1 LENRIAKISDYENFT
16 ECVAGQCEYWLSL
29 PDTTFLTFALGV
41 RMKTLITLLC
51 LVAAM
56 ALSISARAQ
65 SKPAAKKPTP
75 KAAVAVKKPVSASAK
90 PAAAKSGVAKPGATA
105 TKKPAAAA
113 RKEEAPAAPPA
124 LVTDKMVQQPTNTG
138 PLKVRAEAN
147 PVTKRLTVRT
157 NSSSPTRVE
166 INGPDGRPVITRDL
180 LSSNDVATL
189 DVSGLPAGAY
199 LVQCTSGE
207 RRGMKR
213 VMVGR

>member
-1 LENRIAKISDYENFT
+1 
-16 ECVAGQCEYWLSL
+16 
-29 PDTTFLTFALGV
+29 
-41 RMKTLITLLC
+41 
-51 LVAAM
+51 
-56 ALSISARAQ
+56 
-65 SKPAAKKPTP
+65 
-75 KAAVAVKKPVSASAK
+75 
-90 PAAAKSGVAKPGATA
+90 
-105 TKKPAAAA
+105 
-113 RKEEAPAAPPA
+113 
-124 LVTDKMVQQPTNTG
+124 MVQQPTNTG

-207 RRGMKR
+207 RRGVKR

>member
-1 LENRIAKISDYENFT
+1 
-16 ECVAGQCEYWLSL
+16 
-29 PDTTFLTFALGV
+29 
-41 RMKTLITLLC
+41 MKTLITFLC
-51 LVAAM
+51 LVVAM
-56 ALSISARAQ
+56 ALSISAQSQ
-65 SKPAAKKPTP
+65 SKPAAKKPIR
-75 KAAVAVKKPVSASAK
+75 KVAVAVKKPISAPAKPTAAK
-90 PAAAKSGVAKPGATA
+90 PATAKPGATA
-105 TKKPAAAA
+105 VKNPASAV
-113 RKEEAPAAPPA
+113 RKEEVPVAPPAAPPA

-207 RRGMKR
+207 RRGIKR

>member
-1 LENRIAKISDYENFT
+1 
-16 ECVAGQCEYWLSL
+16 
-29 PDTTFLTFALGV
+29 
-41 RMKTLITLLC
+41 MKTLVTLVWLA
-51 LVAAM
+51 LAT
-56 ALSISARAQ
+56 ALSISAQAQ
-65 SKPAAKKPTP
+65 SKPAPKPAAKKPVP
-75 KAAVAVKKPVSASAK
+75 AAKKPAPAPAGAARPVAK
-90 PAAAKSGVAKPGATA
+90 PAAKPAAPA
-105 TKKPAAAA
+105 TKKPATVAA
-113 RKEEAPAAPPA
+113 KQDETPPAPPA

-157 NSSSPTRVE
+157 NSSNPTRVE

-180 LSSNDVATL
+180 LNSNEVATL
-189 DVSGLPAGAY
+189 DVSNLPAGAY

>member
-1 LENRIAKISDYENFT
+1 
-16 ECVAGQCEYWLSL
+16 
-29 PDTTFLTFALGV
+29 
-41 RMKTLITLLC
+41 MKTLITFLC
-51 LVAAM
+51 LVVAM
-56 ALSISARAQ
+56 ALSISAQSQ
-65 SKPAAKKPTP
+65 SKPAAKKPIR
-75 KAAVAVKKPVSASAK
+75 KVAVAVKKPISAPAK
-90 PAAAKSGVAKPGATA
+90 PTAAKPTAANPTAAKSGATKPGATA
-105 TKKPAAAA
+105 VKNPAPAV
-113 RKEEAPAAPPA
+113 RKEEAPVAPPA

-207 RRGMKR
+207 RRGVKR